1 MSHLLLRV
9 LPFVAFMF
17 TLCIGQATT
26 AITPTILQ
34 DSLPFLE
41 KTSEYSGNRLAM
53 SRMEIIKTKGNTIKI
68 KYNLVNTGRNNITMQ
83 GKSAPKNLVINFDES
98 LETSGLAP
106 HALAIREQLR
116 CEEISIKTG
125 QVQMNN
131 QLKIKVKKEDADNQL
146 AHKGKDKAKKETT
159 KRKDKS
165 KNKSKNKSKDE
176 AVFTD
181 AVGKTNANKYLD
193 DNFCADLVL
202 TELKVL
208 KKSKKWITLEYTI
221 QNQGKGP
228 AAMLGDKKS
237 DSDNVAIKVYIAG
250 SPKISRGSLVLG
262 GEYLTKG
269 FKDRKGLIP
278 PQESYTAS
286 IKLDFRKKTRFTP
299 FVIVELDS
307 FQNIKECD
315 ETNNTKEVLVK

>member
-1 MSHLLLRV
+1 MSHLLLRA
-9 LPFVAFMF
+9 LPFVAFML
-17 TLCIGQATT
+17 TLYTGQASI

-34 DSLPFLE
+34 DSIPSLQ
-41 KTSEYSGNRLAM
+41 KMSEYSGNRLAM
-53 SRMEIIKTKGNTIKI
+53 SRMKIVKTKGNTLKI

-83 GKSAPKNLVINFDES
+83 GKSAPKNLVVNFDET
-98 LETSGLAP
+98 LETSGLAA
-106 HALAIREQLR
+106 HAVAIREQLLR
-116 CEEISIKTG
+116 EDISIKTG

-131 QLKIKVKKEDADNQL
+131 QLKIKIRKEEADHQL
-146 AHKGKDKAKKETT
+146 VHKGKE
-159 KRKDKS
+159 KS
-165 KNKSKNKSKDE
+165 KNKTSKSKDSPE
-176 AVFTD
+176 DKHKSKSKDKPVFTD
-181 AVGKTNANKYLD
+181 AVGKTNDNKYLD
-193 DNFCADLVL
+193 ENFCPDLVL

-237 DSDNVAIKVYIAG
+237 DLDNVAIKVYIAG

-278 PQESYTAS
+278 PQESYTAA